1 MSTQKTTEIILKN
14 DLGEQLWLK
23 VTLDHKSTGSTL
35 QLENSMKDAEGN
47 DIEGI
52 EDTFNFIPL
61 IQQWVDSVNE
71 AMGND

>member
-1 MSTQKTTEIILKN
+1 MSTQKTAVLTMSN
-14 DLGEQLWLK
+14 DLGEVLWLK
-23 VTLDHKSTGSTL
+23 VTLDHKPEGSTL
-35 QLENSMKDAEGN
+35 QLENGIRDAEGN